1 MSEHAITAPKRCAI
15 YTRKSTNSRLELEI
29 NSLTTQHEICSAYIA
44 SQRYRG
50 WTALAKHYDDGGH
63 SGAGLERPALATLM
77 HDIEAGEIDTV
88 VVYKIDRLTR
98 SLLDFVRL
106 IEILDRRSVGLVSVS
121 QAFDTADSMG
131 RMILNVLL
139 TFSQFER
146 ELISE
151 RVRDSIRTRKRH
163 GRIHGGMA
171 PFGYDYRDGELEIV
185 EPEAEIVRFIYAE
198 FLRLG
203 TYTAAMTAVREAGHC
218 SIPKTSRNGSTRGGK
233 PMSPG
238 SVYAILQNPIYVGEI
253 RGHDRTWPGRH
264 APIID
269 RATWDAACTLAEQRA
284 RKGPAALGTEHL
296 LAGILWDDLG
306 RHMLLDVNWLDGRPY
321 HFYISSNAHWSQA
334 EYRRA
339 YRSRADRLDAV
350 ALAALSAF
358 LEDRSRLRA
367 ALRTHGI
374 FGEELDRIA
383 AGASAAATRLEMILP
398 GDRADFFA
406 ALFMRIEVFPEALS
420 MHVRPIELR
429 RFLEWDGQSKFVTRP
444 ADWPTSNARYLIE
457 VPVSVI
463 APERWPAFTVQPR
476 DPEIGRKPDY
486 QLTILLRSA
495 RKAQALFDAHR
506 ELDLAGLALKFG
518 RSPGYFSRLIR
529 LNYLAPDIIAA
540 IADGTQPPGLDR
552 KTLASAHIPLD
563 WAVQRRMFG
572 FPEPRRSATPR
583 ALFGRGMWPTVNA
596 KPIAASH
603 NVLSGSD
610 P

>member
-1 MSEHAITAPKRCAI
+1 MSDNSPSTRKRCAI
-15 YTRKSTNSRLELEI
+15 YTRKSTNSRLEHEV

-44 SQRYRG
+44 SQKYRG
-50 WTALAKHYDDGGH
+50 WTALSRRYDDGGH
-63 SGAGLERPALATLM
+63 SGSGLERPALAALM

-106 IEILDRRSVGLVSVS
+106 IEIFDRRTIGLVSVS

-163 GRIHGGMA
+163 GRIHGGLA
-171 PFGYDYRDGELEIV
+171 PFGYDYRDGELEVV
-185 EPEAEIVRFIYAE
+185 EAEAEIVRFIYAA
-198 FLRLG
+198 FRQYG
-203 TYTAAMTAVREAGHC
+203 TYTAAMTAVREAGLC
-218 SIPKTSRNGSTRGGK
+218 SSRKTARNGTVRGGR

-238 SVYAILQNPIYVGEI
+238 SVYNILRNPIYVGEI

-269 RATWDAACTLAEQRA
+269 RVTWDAACTLSATRT
-284 RKGPAALGTEHL
+284 RKGPAALGTDHF
-296 LAGILWDDLG
+296 LAGILWDDIG
-306 RHMLLDVNWLDGRPY
+306 RHMLLHLNWVDGHPY
-321 HFYISSNAHWSQA
+321 HFYVSSNAQWSQA

-350 ALAALSAF
+350 ALAALGAF
-358 LEDRSRLRA
+358 LADRGRLRVA
-367 ALRTHGI
+367 FRTHGL
-374 FGEELDRIA
+374 FGDELDRFA
-383 AGASAAATRLEMILP
+383 VSGGAAADRLANIPPSQRE
-398 GDRADFFA
+398 
-406 ALFMRIEVFPEALS
+406 ALFTALFERIEVFPEALA

-429 RFLEWDGQSKFVTRP
+429 RFIEWDGQGAFVGRP
-444 ADWPTSNARYLIE
+444 ADWSTSNARYAIE

-463 APERWPAFTVQPR
+463 APERWPAFTVQRR
-476 DPEIGRKPDY
+476 DPTVTRKPDK
-486 QLTILLRSA
+486 QLIFLLRSA
-495 RKAQALFDAHR
+495 RAAQGLFDAHR
-506 ELDLAGLALKFG
+506 ELDLSGLARRFG
-518 RSPGYFSRLIR
+518 RAPGYFSRLIR

-572 FPEPRRSATPR
+572 FAEPLRPITPR
-583 ALFGRGMWPTVNA
+583 NLFGRGMWPSRD
-596 KPIAASH
+596 ASALPYEPH
-603 NVLSGSD
+603 K
-610 P
+610 

>member
-1 MSEHAITAPKRCAI
+1 MPDNQSSAPKRCAI
-15 YTRKSTNSRLELEI
+15 YTRKSTNSHLDREV

-50 WTALAKHYDDGGH
+50 WTELARRYDDGGH
-63 SGAGLERPALATLM
+63 SGSGLERPALAALM

-88 VVYKIDRLTR
+88 VIYKIDRLTR

-106 IEILDRRSVGLVSVS
+106 IEIFDRRAIGLVSVS

-146 ELISE
+146 ELIAE

-163 GRIHGGMA
+163 GRIHGGLA
-171 PFGYDYRDGELEIV
+171 PFGYEYRAGELEV
-185 EPEAEIVRFIYAE
+185 VTAEAEIVRFIYAA
-198 FLRLG
+198 FLRHG
-203 TYTAAMTAVREAGHC
+203 TYTAAMTAVREAGLC
-218 SIPKTSRNGSTRGGK
+218 SSRKTARNGAVRGGR

-238 SVYAILQNPIYVGEI
+238 SVYNVLRNPIYVGEI

-269 RATWDAACTLAEQRA
+269 RATWEAACALAATRT
-284 RKGPAALGTEHL
+284 RKGPAALGTDHF

-306 RHMLLDVNWLDGRPY
+306 RHMLLDVNWADGHPY
-321 HFYISSNAHWSQA
+321 HFYVSSNAQWSQV

-339 YRSRADRLDAV
+339 YRSRANRLDAV
-350 ALAALSAF
+350 ALAALGAF
-358 LEDRSRLRA
+358 LADRSRLRA
-367 ALRTHGI
+367 ALRAHGL
-374 FGEELDRIA
+374 FGDELDRLA
-383 AGASAAATRLEMILP
+383 ARGLNANDRLENTPP
-398 GDRADFFA
+398 GQLEALFA
-406 ALFMRIEVFPEALS
+406 ALFVRIEVSLDALT
-420 MHVRPIELR
+420 MHVRLIELR
-429 RFLEWDGQSKFVTRP
+429 RFLEWDGQGAFVGRP
-444 ADWPTSNARYLIE
+444 ADWPTSNARFAIE

-476 DPEIGRKPDY
+476 DPAGARKTDKH
-486 QLTILLRSA
+486 LKVLLRSA
-495 RKAQALFDAHR
+495 RAAQALFDAHR
-506 ELDLAGLALKFG
+506 ELDLAGLARRFG

-529 LNYLAPDIIAA
+529 LNYLAPDILAA

-572 FPEPRRSATPR
+572 FPEPRRPVTSR
-583 ALFGRGMWPTVNA
+583 NLFGRGMWPARDANA
-596 KPIAASH
+596 LPTEPQT
-603 NVLSGSD
+603 L
-610 P
+610 

>member
-1 MSEHAITAPKRCAI
+1 MSDSTFTVPKRCAI
-15 YTRKSTNSRLELEI
+15 YTRKSTNSRLAHEV
-29 NSLTTQHEICSAYIA
+29 NSLTTQHEICTAYVA

-50 WTALAKHYDDGGH
+50 WTVLDRRYDDGGH
-63 SGAGLERPALATLM
+63 SGSGLERPALAALM

-106 IEILDRRSVGLVSVS
+106 IEIFDRRSVGLVSVS

-146 ELISE
+146 ELIAE

-163 GRIHGGMA
+163 GRIHGGLA
-171 PFGYDYRDGELEIV
+171 PFGYDYREGELQVV
-185 EPEAEIVRFIYAE
+185 EAEAEIVRFIYAT

-203 TYTAAMTAVREAGHC
+203 TYTSVMTAVREAGL
-218 SIPKTSRNGSTRGGK
+218 SSSLKTARNGTVRGGRQ
-233 PMSPG
+233 MSPG
-238 SVYAILQNPIYVGEI
+238 SVYNILRNPIYVGEI

-269 RATWDAACTLAEQRA
+269 RAMWDAACALAETRT
-284 RKGPAALGTEHL
+284 RKSPDGLGTNHF

-306 RHMLLDVNWLDGRPY
+306 RHMLLHLSWMNGCPY
-321 HFYISSNAHWSQA
+321 HSYVSSNALWSQA

-339 YRSRADRLDAV
+339 YRTRADRLDSLV
-350 ALAALSAF
+350 SAALRVF

-367 ALRTHGI
+367 ALGAHGL
-374 FGEELDRIA
+374 FGAELDRLVARATVATDRIA
-383 AGASAAATRLEMILP
+383 NTPTDQCESL
-398 GDRADFFA
+398 FA
-406 ALFMRIEVFPEALS
+406 ALFSRIEVAPDVLT
-420 MHVRPIELR
+420 MHVRLIELR
-429 RFLEWDGQSKFVTRP
+429 RFLDWDGQGTFVGRP
-444 ADWPTSNARYLIE
+444 ADWPTSKARYALE

-476 DPEIGRKPDY
+476 DPAISRKPNK
-486 QLTILLRSA
+486 QLNVLLRSA
-495 RKAQALFDAHR
+495 RAAQALFDAHR
-506 ELDLAGLALKFG
+506 ELDLSGLARRFG

-529 LNYLAPDIIAA
+529 LNYLAPDIVAA
-540 IADGTQPPGLDR
+540 IADGTQPLELDC

-563 WAVQRRMFG
+563 WAIQRRMFG
-572 FPEPRRSATPR
+572 FPDPRRAVT
-583 ALFGRGMWPTVNA
+583 AQDMYGRGMW
-596 KPIAASH
+596 SF
-603 NVLSGSD
+603 GSTNQTL
-610 P
+610 PQPRSER